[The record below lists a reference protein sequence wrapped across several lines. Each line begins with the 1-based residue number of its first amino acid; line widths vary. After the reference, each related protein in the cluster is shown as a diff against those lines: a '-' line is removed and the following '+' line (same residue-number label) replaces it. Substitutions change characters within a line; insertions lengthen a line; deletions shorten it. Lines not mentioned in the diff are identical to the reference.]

1 MEIDEMDMHK
11 WVSQNRIPND
21 VDVHVL
27 RNLGRGDVGFFHSK
41 IRKGVCIRFYP
52 KGASTQIKIHVMP
65 LGCMGKSF
73 MLGEGENEYFTKEDA
88 RTIWNELVS
97 LGFVR

>member
-1 MEIDEMDMHK
+1 METDEMDMHK
-11 WVSQNRIPND
+11 WVGENRIPND
-21 VDVHVL
+21 IDVHVL
-27 RNLGRGDVGFFHSK
+27 RNLEHGDVGFFHSK

-52 KGASTQIKIHVMP
+52 RSDSRQIKIHVMP
-65 LGCMGKSF
+65 LGCEGKSF
-73 MLGEGENEYFTKEDA
+73 LLGEGENEYFTKEDA

>member
-1 MEIDEMDMHK
+1 METDEMSIHEL
-11 WVSQNRIPND
+11 VSENRIPND

-27 RNLGRGDVGFFHSK
+27 RNLEHGDVGFFHSK

-52 KGASTQIKIHVMP
+52 KGTSTLTKIRVTP
-65 LGCMGKSF
+65 LECMGKSF
-73 MLGEGENEYFTKEDA
+73 LLGQGENEYFTKEDA
-88 RTIWNELVS
+88 RLIWNELVC